1 MTVVASEVI
10 LDLAMTTKHTC
21 PCGEDH
27 STRASY
33 RDVAALIKMKGESVV
48 VSTSF
53 GKYHVPRIYI
63 AYHGLS
69 AHEVPVLARKHGWPE
84 AGRPAVSRRAG

>member
-1 MTVVASEVI
+1 MTVVASAVI

-33 RDVAALIKMKGESVV
+33 RDVAALIKLKGESVV

-53 GKYHVPRIYI
+53 GKFHVPRIYI

-69 AHEVPVLARKHGWPE
+69 AHEVPALVERYGWP
-84 AGRPAVSRRAG
+84 AVTAPRRAG